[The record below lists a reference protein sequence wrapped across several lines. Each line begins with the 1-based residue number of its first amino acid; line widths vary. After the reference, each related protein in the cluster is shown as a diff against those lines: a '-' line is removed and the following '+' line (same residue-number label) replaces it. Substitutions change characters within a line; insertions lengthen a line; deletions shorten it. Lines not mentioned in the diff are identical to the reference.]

1 MRACHLPASSPS
13 VRNVK
18 DLCRK
23 LLLLG
28 LSRSSG
34 KDLQGLATPALCNT
48 ISYPGSRAWRKAEG
62 QLESEEAAELVKEEL
77 LFVWGSSC
85 GGLFVILTALAPM
98 LAWPKPL
105 TDFSPSAPGIE
116 PNLLEEGAMPLHST
130 HVFAS
135 HIGHTGKTTL
145 AFQMSTFYAS
155 KHPEARVLIMD
166 LAEEGDLTKR
176 LLGGVDAAG
185 RKVESLFGGVFRLL
199 QAAEKRPSGL
209 TSWLW
214 SSTFDVMEHA
224 VRLKDHNPAL
234 PDNIFLISSGAW
246 PRAEAPMSDDVRK
259 EVCERI
265 RDSLEKSTETWKLFC
280 DTDGDRR
287 PSPYTMLAYGLC
299 DEAIVPLHLNKG
311 DLDRTETMLG
321 VMHELRQR
329 GEIRTQVLF
338 IVWNFV
344 KVLKDDPVE
353 YQGMT
358 LPFTP
363 TKVCMDIL
371 ESCNR
376 RLFGSATEL
385 AGLFV
390 HSGESETD
398 FIKNSTAVLRV
409 LADNVLKPS
418 EELGVPVVEMVSRLA
433 DSGKKTMK
441 FQSGDIAY
449 DTKGETISNVMDGLK
464 QLEEKF
470 EAMALGCRVRGAL
483 AHSSQNAAATC
494 SFGFDGSCSTAPQ
507 VMVVLSATLEESVNH
522 GIDLNTNAF
531 LLVHGWTAGPL
542 LLESADKLLPA
553 CQSSKTVAELAAET
567 GAKEGP
573 LAIVLR
579 CCSAL
584 GYLDFDPVS
593 RLNFVV
599 WRFGEAAAFARDPA
613 LCGSNLL
620 CAAMAEK
627 GESTGTKK
635 YSLAARFL
643 LQRGE
648 EELIEVRARDPESG
662 EEFVLTPEV
671 NFVPLSTC
679 TWQGVRLPDSEIGWF
694 YKEKLGLDA
703 LRTLVTCGW
712 SARLEA
718 SKLTIRW
725 MFGGSS
731 SSVLEAEAG
740 DGDTGEF
747 DDEAEAE
754 QVTLEEQNLAKE
766 IAQAEEEGVDPAF
779 CEALESE
786 KEAAAEG
793 GGGKAS
799 SKASVAA
806 ASGKHVCFDC
816 WSGDTECKRPGAGL
830 GRPKNKDGGSE
841 ALAAATLT
849 VDKALVGALDS
860 ACNRTCAGDDWIQ
873 GYLKELE

>member
-1 MRACHLPASSPS
+1 MHVCYAIGGRLLH
-13 VRNVK
+13 VVE
-18 DLCRK
+18 DLCIEVHLQHTAPLSILR
-23 LLLLG
+23 LLLVSSFSIRPGPGESFPTRTRLAFDGLDDLEEEEEEPLTETGTVPKDRALIPRPVGSGFQSLEDLYDKHRGTKKIPELEEEELEELHVLLKDEIQRCPSISSVAWAAKALEELELEDDDVFEVIAEKVTDQVDELSPQETLDIVLSFGAIYYNDDEFLETLVGAVRRQMKFFTNAEVVRLANAMSRLG
-28 LSRSSG
+28 GLDDTKHVGMFFEMRKRVNMPLIDKAIRERLRAEATYPTPTEDMKQLISKVRLPQNSRVKKQFKSKMAKQLTLMKYTAEAEAAKQEEIDPELVNEG
-34 KDLQGLATPALCNT
+34 PDLQ
-48 ISYPGSRAWRKAEG
+48 
-62 QLESEEAAELVKEEL
+62 
-77 LFVWGSSC
+77 
-85 GGLFVILTALAPM
+85 
-98 LAWPKPL
+98 
-105 TDFSPSAPGIE
+105 
-116 PNLLEEGAMPLHST
+116 
-130 HVFAS
+130 
-135 HIGHTGKTTL
+135 
-145 AFQMSTFYAS
+145 
-155 KHPEARVLIMD
+155 VLIMD

-470 EAMALGCRVRGAL
+470 EAMALG
-483 AHSSQNAAATC
+483 
-494 SFGFDGSCSTAPQ
+494 
-507 VMVVLSATLEESVNH
+507 
-522 GIDLNTNAF
+522 
-531 LLVHGWTAGPL
+531 
-542 LLESADKLLPA
+542 
-553 CQSSKTVAELAAET
+553 
-567 GAKEGP
+567 
-573 LAIVLR
+573 
-579 CCSAL
+579 
-584 GYLDFDPVS
+584 
-593 RLNFVV
+593 
-599 WRFGEAAAFARDPA
+599 
-613 LCGSNLL
+613 
-620 CAAMAEK
+620 
-627 GESTGTKK
+627 
-635 YSLAARFL
+635 
-643 LQRGE
+643 
-648 EELIEVRARDPESG
+648 
-662 EEFVLTPEV
+662 
-671 NFVPLSTC
+671 
-679 TWQGVRLPDSEIGWF
+679 
-694 YKEKLGLDA
+694 
-703 LRTLVTCGW
+703 
-712 SARLEA
+712 
-718 SKLTIRW
+718 
-725 MFGGSS
+725 
-731 SSVLEAEAG
+731 
-740 DGDTGEF
+740 
-747 DDEAEAE
+747 
-754 QVTLEEQNLAKE
+754 
-766 IAQAEEEGVDPAF
+766 
-779 CEALESE
+779 
-786 KEAAAEG
+786 
-793 GGGKAS
+793 
-799 SKASVAA
+799 
-806 ASGKHVCFDC
+806 
-816 WSGDTECKRPGAGL
+816 
-830 GRPKNKDGGSE
+830 
-841 ALAAATLT
+841 
-849 VDKALVGALDS
+849 
-860 ACNRTCAGDDWIQ
+860 
-873 GYLKELE
+873 